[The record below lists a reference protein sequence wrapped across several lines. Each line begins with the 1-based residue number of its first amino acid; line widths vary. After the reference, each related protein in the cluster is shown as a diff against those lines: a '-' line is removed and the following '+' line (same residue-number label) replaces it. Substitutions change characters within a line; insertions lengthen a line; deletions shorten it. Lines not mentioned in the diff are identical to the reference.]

1 MILEAKRK
9 QALILSIIQGSE
21 PVVDRLLNVGVRLP
35 ELTGDFHI
43 TINGITACIADY
55 AFAGGSIEDVD
66 CRHNCLSECTFH
78 RKKLKDAFPQA
89 IVAIKAGR
97 CPNCSPIQKV
107 A

>member
-9 QALILSIIQGSE
+9 QALILSIIEGSE
-21 PVVDRLLNVGVRLP
+21 PVADRLLNAGVRLP

-55 AFAGGSIEDVD
+55 ALAGASMEDVD
-66 CRHNCLSECTFH
+66 CRHDCLSECTSH
-78 RKKLKDAFPQA
+78 RSKLKAAFPQA

-97 CPNCSPIQKV
+97 CPNCFPIKKV